1 MKPDLDYDDVIF
13 DKASNNSFQKR
24 LESLPYKASLA
35 IAGAIKGFS
44 TEKLYQELALES
56 LQNRRWFRKL
66 CILYKRKQ

>member
-1 MKPDLDYDDVIF
+1 MKPHLDYDDVIF

-44 TEKLYQELALES
+44 TEKLYQELEPES
-56 LQNRRWFRKL
+56 LQNKRWFQTL
-66 CILYKRKQ
+66 CVLDKRKQ